1 MTRLGFSCHED
12 PAMSLDTPDVAPQS
26 FDFDDP
32 GTPQEQ
38 RLAAIRTRLTRRIN
52 SVRLPS
58 RTVDELYSA
67 HERCTRA
74 AHSLRTLV
82 VRAPRLLSRIR
93 GALRQAFGLDPYS
106 LLFSE
111 PLPPRPT
118 QHRNSL
124 MDRTLAL
131 FTEPYPPINLH
142 HFTALSI
149 KGDPGAR
156 LPFNA
161 VQALEQVGK
170 LQLVARVGGAVADY
184 WQQLAH
190 GSASSRQERAVE
202 LHKAVFA
209 EQAFLAQQLFTLSDA
224 GYTLVK
230 QLWDAPTLAARQQA
244 GGDWA
249 TVHAGRIMWPHASA
263 GTLAIPGALHLYRD
277 STTQVVYLPG
287 LHLGFHEFS
296 SWQQLQAQL
305 RERIKA
311 WLLGDAWQ
319 YLPFSRAVVATL
331 PPLQPSQT
339 LSGDALA
346 HSLHAMLE
354 QQSANEWAA
363 LLSINYALD
372 VPLDAELPSRQ
383 AARLMRFIEL
393 GRRRAVGTLAWGP
406 ALDELLE
413 WDRLRR
419 QPEVILAS
427 QCSDLPRGTRA
438 LHIRRYEQGLLA
450 LLDAKDPARETDAYQ
465 VFLQDQEQRQ
475 AKAQAVR
482 QWTLDA
488 GERLLQLAFWT
499 ERPDGTRNRSALVF
513 AAQLQA
519 LRCEAQLMRQLG
531 VIEQT
536 HLDRLLEVLNTP
548 LAAAR
553 QGSDTGVLRVC
564 VSGSAPVRYTLRGLM
579 VVTTTAAQGAPARL
593 QPVVLVVSGSHGGL
607 AVFDCLEGLSKS
619 LRASLAGPDDS
630 ALWRC
635 IKRDER
641 RAARLAASLT
651 LAVDY
656 VVATHDVLRDDFKA
670 LIDAHRQLDKRL
682 AGNDRL
688 FSEISDPALAQR
700 VLAQELF
707 EHLQVP
713 DNPLR
718 NAALANVEL
727 LRLAARHAKAQP
739 AWLATASAAAKK
751 NHRHLQRRYLG
762 SAMAVEGR
770 LWHILPSLETFARQR
785 LTAQLTADGFFP
797 GVDIDQPLL
806 DMPDDVGSQFC
817 GWASTCAPGD
827 RHIKKTVSPQR
838 TTFSLLELALHN
850 LDPQAPWT
858 EWRLN
863 RARYVQPAWQARLTP
878 RYLMTTL
885 ASLDIAGHY
894 QRLIRQMFYP
904 ARPSTGLPRPLVD
917 RAAQQLARMQL
928 FSATQQGLSVPARQL
943 FTRAMAPRAAAG
955 VPSPSLSF
963 VRLRGHTLA
972 HDRHITGL
980 LVITD
985 NRTPLCLVYWPS
997 AVHFPVL
1004 SEYADWQLARAALN
1018 RQGASP
1024 DNVRALASLVAPG
1037 WEAEALAG
1045 YPGNCSAPAIS
1056 RAPLVKIIPSR
1067 LFGHAVLG
1075 LYEQISR
1082 FVRSFNI
1089 KHRVA
1094 ASAAEVIE
1102 GQIREQIDA
1111 EPTAWLDIVSTCHC
1125 DALAVLAH
1133 GRMLEVQ
1140 RRVHARANTGATL
1153 AQYRRQRLG
1162 EQWQASVR
1170 GLLSFVP
1177 VLGVGVS
1184 LYEML
1189 LAARRY
1195 HLSGRPEDA
1204 VDVAFITLM
1213 AFFDVLTSFVP
1224 TAGLAKP
1231 GTALGRG
1238 AMRSALRQLHRRQG
1252 WMANTLATPP
1262 AAAHT
1267 IGVLERFKKPF
1278 SREGAVALRGVGEKG
1293 IYVKNGEQVLVD
1305 GEYGYPLYR
1314 RPNEAALRIKSLA
1327 GEAEGE
1333 LLLYIREERE
1343 WLLGADAPPPSPQPG
1358 PSSALWQ
1365 PFRAQSTTDWR
1376 PPARVAFDR
1385 AMRQTQVAPQSFQA
1399 WAVAR
1404 ELTLTELLPERGIFQ
1419 VSVAPPVRNYRVL
1432 HHNGR
1437 YFRVLPDGSNR
1448 PPRDL
1453 VFITRDQPLAHSAA
1467 MDIRYWLGAGLFDQP
1482 IPATVAANGQWTFH
1496 RPLFSEPLHLAL
1508 GRAFPRLSASSRT
1521 FLIER
1526 LLELSDPHPRL
1537 TATHLLDLRATLDK
1551 WLTPN
1556 AVGQTDDLFRLLRPL
1571 DSNTRT
1577 TLYLGDVNSTPGF
1590 ERMDFN
1596 VRQPLHRSLQMP
1608 TQTNLIERSQ
1618 IMQKAVREVLEQ
1630 QGFIVRALDK
1640 KPGAKATLDYSCTH
1654 PYSNNRY
1661 YVLTRWANT
1670 SSVKL
1675 HAAHAMQLTDEWFK
1689 RRSVLAHYAKAF
1701 APLKKAMDE
1710 GRLVRIIAGIQ
1721 WTPTEPP
1728 TLYFARFGSLK
1739 PGATPPRRQS
1749 QKRPHSPG

>member
-1 MTRLGFSCHED
+1 
-12 PAMSLDTPDVAPQS
+12 MSLDIPDVAPQS

-32 GTPQEQ
+32 GTTQEQ

-52 SVRLPS
+52 SVSLPS
-58 RTVDELYSA
+58 RTIDELYSA

-74 AHSLRTLV
+74 AHALRTMV
-82 VRAPRLLSRIR
+82 VRAPRVLSLMR

-131 FTEPYPPINLH
+131 FTDPYPPINLH

-161 VQALEQVGK
+161 VQALERVGK
-170 LQLVARVGGAVADY
+170 LELVARVGGAVADY
-184 WQQLAH
+184 WQQLAQ
-190 GSASSRQERAVE
+190 GRASTRQERAVE

-209 EQAFLAQQLFTLSDA
+209 DRAFLAQQLFMLSDA

-230 QLWDAPTLAARQQA
+230 QLWDAPTVAARQLA

-249 TVHAGRIMWPHASA
+249 TVHAGQVMWPHASA
-263 GTLAIPGALHLYRD
+263 GSLAIPGALHIYRD

-287 LHLGFHEFS
+287 LHREFHEFS
-296 SWQQLQAQL
+296 SWQQMQAQL
-305 RERIKA
+305 PERIKA
-311 WLLGDAWQ
+311 WLLGDFWQ
-319 YLPFSRAVVATL
+319 YLPFNRADPATL
-331 PPLQPSQT
+331 PALQPSPT

-346 HSLHAMLE
+346 YSLHALLA
-354 QQSANEWAA
+354 QQWANEWAA
-363 LLSINYALD
+363 LLSINYAVD
-372 VPLDAELPSRQ
+372 VPLDAELPSRS
-383 AARLMRFIEL
+383 AARLLRFIEKS
-393 GRRRAVGTLAWGP
+393 RHRVVGTLAWGP

-419 QPEVILAS
+419 QPEVTLAS
-427 QCSDLPRGTRA
+427 QCPDLPRGTRA
-438 LHIRRYEQGLLA
+438 LHIRRYEHGLLA
-450 LLDAKDPARETDAYQ
+450 LLDAKNPARETDAYQ
-465 VFLQDQEQRQ
+465 VFLRDQEQRQ

-488 GERLLQLAFWT
+488 GERLLQRAFWT

-513 AAQLQA
+513 AAQVQA
-519 LRCEAQLMRQLG
+519 LRCEAQLMHQLG
-531 VIEQT
+531 VIEQA

-553 QGSDTGVLRVC
+553 QSSDTCVLRV
-564 VSGSAPVRYTLRGLM
+564 SIGGSSPIRYTLTGLL
-579 VVTTTAAQGAPARL
+579 VVTTTGAQGAPAQL
-593 QPVVLVVSGSHGGL
+593 QPVVLVVSGSQGGL
-607 AVFDCLEGLSKS
+607 AVFECLDGLSQS

-630 ALWRC
+630 TLWRC
-635 IKRDER
+635 VKRDER
-641 RAARLAASLT
+641 SAARMATSLK
-651 LAVDY
+651 LEVDY
-656 VVATHDVLRDDFKA
+656 TIAPHDVLRDDFKA
-670 LIDAHRQLDKRL
+670 LIDTHRQLDKRL
-682 AGNDRL
+682 ADNARL
-688 FSEISDPALAQR
+688 FSEISDPGLARR

-727 LRLAARHAKAQP
+727 LRLAARHAKTQP
-739 AWLATASAAAKK
+739 AWLATASAAVKK

-762 SAMAVEGR
+762 SAMALEGR
-770 LWHILPSLETFARQR
+770 LWQVLPPLETFARQR

-838 TTFSLLELALHN
+838 STFSLLELALHN

-863 RARYVQPAWQARLTP
+863 RARYLQPAWQMRLTP
-878 RYLMTTL
+878 RYLMKTL

-894 QRLIRQMFYP
+894 QQLIRQVFYP
-904 ARPSTGLPRPLVD
+904 ARSSTGLPRPLID
-917 RAAQQLARMQL
+917 RAARQLARVQL
-928 FSATQQGLSVPARQL
+928 FSATQQGLSLPAQQL
-943 FTRAMAPRAAAG
+943 FTRAMAPRAATG
-955 VPSPSLSF
+955 VPAPTLSF

-980 LVITD
+980 LVIVD
-985 NRTPLCLVYWPS
+985 KRSPLCLVYWPS

-1024 DNVRALASLVAPG
+1024 DNLRTLASLVAPG

-1045 YPGNCSAPAIS
+1045 YPGYRPAPAIS
-1056 RAPLVKIIPSR
+1056 VAPLVKIIPTR

-1094 ASAAEVIE
+1094 AAATEAIEV
-1102 GQIREQIDA
+1102 QIREQIDA
-1111 EPTAWLDIVSTCHC
+1111 EPMAWLDIVNTCHC

-1133 GRMLEVQ
+1133 GRMLEIQ
-1140 RRVHARANTGATL
+1140 RRVHARANTGAAL
-1153 AQYRRQRLG
+1153 AQYREQRLG
-1162 EQWQASVR
+1162 EQWEATVR

-1177 VLGVGVS
+1177 VLGVGIS

-1189 LAARRY
+1189 LAARRF

-1224 TAGLAKP
+1224 TAKLARP
-1231 GTALGRG
+1231 GAALGRG
-1238 AMRSALRQLHRRQG
+1238 AMRSALRQLHRRQA
-1252 WMANTLATPP
+1252 WMANTLATPQ

-1267 IGVLERFKKPF
+1267 LGVLERFKKPF
-1278 SREGAVALRGVGEKG
+1278 SSEGALALRGAGEKG
-1293 IYVKNGEQVLVD
+1293 IYVKNGEQFLVD

-1314 RPNEAALRIKSLA
+1314 RRDETGLRIKSP
-1327 GEAEGE
+1327 GDQAEGE
-1333 LLLYIREERE
+1333 LVLYIREERE
-1343 WLLGADAPPPSPQPG
+1343 WLLGADAPPSPQPG
-1358 PSSALWQ
+1358 PSSGLWQ
-1365 PFRAQSTTDWR
+1365 PFRAQRTTVWQA
-1376 PPARVAFDR
+1376 PSRVALDR
-1385 AMRQTQVAPQSFQA
+1385 AMRQTQVQPQSFQA

-1404 ELTLTELLPERGIFQ
+1404 ELTLTDLLPARGIFQ
-1419 VSVAPPVRNYRVL
+1419 VTVAPPARNYRVL
-1432 HHNGR
+1432 HYNGR
-1437 YFRVLPDGSNR
+1437 YYRVLPEGGNLSF
-1448 PPRDL
+1448 RDL
-1453 VFITRDQPLAHSAA
+1453 VFITRDQPLAHAA
-1467 MDIRYWLGAGLFDQP
+1467 AVDVRYWLEAGLFDQP
-1482 IPATVAANGQWTFH
+1482 IPATVSANGQWTFH

-1508 GRAFPRLSASSRT
+1508 ARAFPGMLASSRG

-1537 TATHLLDLRATLDK
+1537 TATHLLDLKATLDK
-1551 WLTPN
+1551 WLAPN
-1556 AVGQTDDLFRLLRPL
+1556 AVGQTDDMLKLLRPL
-1571 DSNTRT
+1571 DSTTRT
-1577 TLYLGDVNSTPGF
+1577 TVYLGDAASTPGF
-1590 ERMDFN
+1590 ERADFRL
-1596 VRQPLHRSLQMP
+1596 RQPLHRSLQLP

-1654 PYSNNRY
+1654 PHSSNRY

-1675 HAAHAMQLTDEWFK
+1675 HAAHAMQLTDEWFN

-1701 APLKKAMDE
+1701 EPLKKAMDE

-1721 WTPTEPP
+1721 WTTTEPP
-1728 TLYFARFGSLK
+1728 TLYFVRFGSLK
-1739 PGATPPRRQS
+1739 PGAVPPHRQS
-1749 QKRPHSPG
+1749 QKRPHSPD